1 MAVTQLYNR
10 TTNLNGLIEYV
21 MNGDKTDEMKY
32 VSGVNCLPET
42 AYEEMMS
49 TKNRFNKGKEKI
61 IGYHLIQSFARYEVT
76 PEVAHELGLEY
87 VNEVFGKDFEVVVAT
102 HLNTDNVH
110 NHIVI
115 NSVSLKTGKKF
126 YDYHASRD
134 YLRIV
139 SDCICQYYGLSVL
152 EDKIWKHKGAYKR
165 FAKENPYMQMVK
177 SDVDRC
183 LAEAFYEKDFRKR
196 LEKLGYSYS
205 NTYEQGLVIIDNT
218 RDRKVYLQKF
228 FGDNYSHD
236 KVIDRILD
244 YENKNIAQYGKKY
257 KMSKEEYI
265 KMLEIKRKNE
275 IKKLPLLYV
284 LFCLLLKIDP
294 LPAKMDFGKARVP
307 ITKEMRIEIKYMN
320 ELSRQAVLLSENKI
334 GSLDDLNPFRTKLED
349 ELRTLKGTRENLQRK
364 KRKSTNQEDI
374 AKYDEEL
381 RTLAPKIKQLN
392 TDIQNCY
399 KIEKRTIL
407 WQQEYDKAM
416 EKEQEQQKNNE
427 LKQCKKKSRKYLK

>member
-1 MAVTQLYNR
+1 M
-10 TTNLNGLIEYV
+10 
-21 MNGDKTDEMKY
+21 
-32 VSGVNCLPET
+32 
-42 AYEEMMS
+42 
-49 TKNRFNKGKEKI
+49 
-61 IGYHLIQSFARYEVT
+61 
-76 PEVAHELGLEY
+76 
-87 VNEVFGKDFEVVVAT
+87 
-102 HLNTDNVH
+102 
-110 NHIVI
+110 
-115 NSVSLKTGKKF
+115 SLKTGKKF

-177 SDVDRC
+177 IDVDRC
-183 LAEAFYEKDFRKR
+183 LAEALYEKDFAKR
-196 LEKLGYSYS
+196 MKELGYDYS
-205 NTYEQGLVIIDNT
+205 NDYEQGLVIIDNT

-257 KMSKEEYI
+257 KMSKEEFI
-265 KMLEIKRKNE
+265 KMLETKRKNE

-307 ITKEMRIEIKYMN
+307 LTTEMRIELKYMN
-320 ELSRQAVLLSENKI
+320 ELSRQSVLLNKNKI
-334 GSLDDLNPFRTKLED
+334 GSLDDLNAFRTKLED
-349 ELRTLKGTRENLQRK
+349 EVRTLKGTRENLQRK
-364 KRKSTNQEDI
+364 KRKSIKQEDI
-374 AKYDEEL
+374 AKFDTEL
-381 RTLAPKIKQLN
+381 KLIAPKIKQLN

-399 KIEKRTIL
+399 KIEKRTVL
-407 WQQEYDKAM
+407 WKREYEEAIKK
-416 EKEQEQQKNNE
+416 EKERQKPSE
-427 LKQCKKKSRKYLK
+427 LKKSNKKIFKII